1 MRRRYRRGRVQ
12 WVPVVSLT
20 SAGIGASDCELL
32 RDEALAQPV
41 SAVSSLAYVVVGIV
55 ILAVSIR
62 RRRSVL
68 PSVVYGTCLAGVG
81 IGSVLFHGPQPAG
94 SRVLHD
100 LPILVTV
107 IFIVVQDLAVVR
119 PRLRHPWAV
128 FVLGSAVATAAT
140 LVVPDLGA
148 ALTGVGVGAIAV
160 LETIV
165 YRRRLRPV
173 GTRRQRRAYVAI
185 IGVAALAATAWLL
198 GRTGSPACDPDSV
211 FQFHGLWHLVSSLVF
226 GLWWWLAYAATDA
239 QVGRVVSDTGRPT
252 WA

>member
-1 MRRRYRRGRVQ
+1 VS
-12 WVPVVSLT
+12 VVSLT
-20 SAGIGASDCELL
+20 AAGIGASDCEVL

-41 SAVSSLAYVVVGIV
+41 NAVSSLAYVVVGVAIV
-55 ILAVSIR
+55 AVAIGR
-62 RRRSVL
+62 RRAVL
-68 PSVVYGTCLAGVG
+68 PSVVYGACLAGVG

-107 IFIVVQDLAVVR
+107 IFIVVRDLVVVR
-119 PRLRHPWAV
+119 PGLPHPWAV
-128 FVLGSAVATAAT
+128 FVLGSVAATAAT
-140 LVVPDLGA
+140 IVEPDSGA

-173 GTRRQRRAYVAI
+173 GTARQRRAYVTI
-185 IGVAALAATAWLL
+185 IAVAALAAATWLL
-198 GRTGSPACDPDSV
+198 GRTGSPACDPDAT

-226 GLWWWLAYAATDA
+226 GLWWWLAEFATDA
-239 QVGRVVSDTGRPT
+239 EDRSSTPKVGRVVSDTTRPT
-252 WA
+252 